1 MGQAPRVE
9 MRTDR
14 LTLRPWEPDNQADVQ
29 AAFDIYRRAE
39 VVDWLSRPA
48 KPSASEDAARERLR
62 RWAGVNVR
70 RPGYGL
76 WAVVPDAVGLPV
88 GTLLL
93 VPLPG
98 AGGAMTDDIEIG
110 WHFHPRH
117 WGHGYATEA
126 AHAVLGHAFDDLELP
141 VVNAVAY
148 EGNEPS
154 FSVMR
159 RLGMTFRGTTDR
171 WYDTSFEWWA
181 AERVSPT
188 PTQP

>member
-1 MGQAPRVE
+1 

-14 LTLRPWEPDNQADVQ
+14 LTLRPWERDNRADVQ

-39 VVDWLSRPA
+39 VVEWLSRPA
-48 KPSASEDAARERLR
+48 KPWASEDATRDRLC
-62 RWAGVNVR
+62 RWVAVSVE
-70 RPGYGL
+70 RPGFGF

-141 VVNAVAY
+141 VVNAVAH

>member
-1 MGQAPRVE
+1 

-14 LTLRPWEPDNQADVQ
+14 LTLRPWEPENQADVQ

-39 VVDWLSRPA
+39 VVEWLSRPA
-48 KPSASEDAARERLR
+48 KPWASEDATRDRLR
-62 RWAGVNVR
+62 RWAGVSVE
-70 RPGYGL
+70 RPGLGF

-98 AGGAMTDDIEIG
+98 AEGAMTDDIEIG

-117 WGHGYATEA
+117 WGQGYATEA
-126 AHAVLGHAFDDLELP
+126 AHAVLGHAFNELELP
-141 VVNAVAY
+141 VVNAVAF
-148 EGNEPS
+148 EGNEAS

-181 AERVSPT
+181 AEQVSPT

>member
-1 MGQAPRVE
+1 
-9 MRTDR
+9 
-14 LTLRPWEPDNQADVQ
+14 
-29 AAFDIYRRAE
+29 
-39 VVDWLSRPA
+39 
-48 KPSASEDAARERLR
+48 
-62 RWAGVNVR
+62 
-70 RPGYGL
+70 
-76 WAVVPDAVGLPV
+76 
-88 GTLLL
+88 
-93 VPLPG
+93 
-98 AGGAMTDDIEIG
+98 MTDDIEIG

-141 VVNAVAY
+141 VVNGVAY